1 MKTVTDPQIDRL
13 FEFTKQHYVEW
24 YDVQIELVDHLAN
37 GIENQWKEAPDIPFE
52 KALNIEFKKFGIF
65 GFSDLV
71 EEKTA
76 ALNKFYR
83 KKVWFYFKTFFKL
96 PVIVGTLFYMGLL
109 FLVLHHLE
117 NKLYVLVPFL
127 IIFFLTLSMYSI
139 NQKKQIKTRFI
150 KTQKKWLIDNE
161 FMQLGG
167 LIHVLNLIFSFQGL
181 YHTDMH
187 WTLFSELL
195 LSIGLVVFVL
205 LFYVSMKIIPVKL
218 KAKIAQEHPE
228 YNFS

>member
-1 MKTVTDPQIDRL
+1 MKTLSDNQVDQL

-24 YDVQIELVDHLAN
+24 YDVQVELVDHLAN
-37 GIENQWKEAPDIPFE
+37 GIEIQWKEVPDTPF
-52 KALNIEFKKFGIF
+52 KDALAIEFKKFGIF

-71 EEKTA
+71 EEKTM

-83 KKVWFYFKTFFKL
+83 KQVWFYFKAFFRF

-109 FLVLHHLE
+109 FLIFHHLD

-127 IIFFLTLSMYSI
+127 IVFFLTLSMYSI

-167 LIHVLNLIFSFQGL
+167 LIHVLNLGVWF
-181 YHTDMH
+181 HTLFDTDRH
-187 WTLFSELL
+187 WTVFSELL
-195 LSIGLVVFVL
+195 LSIGLVAFVL

-218 KAKIAQEHPE
+218 KAKIAEEHPE

>member
-52 KALNIEFKKFGIF
+52 KALNIEFKKFGI
-65 GFSDLV
+65 L
-71 EEKTA
+71 
-76 ALNKFYR
+76 
-83 KKVWFYFKTFFKL
+83 
-96 PVIVGTLFYMGLL
+96 
-109 FLVLHHLE
+109 
-117 NKLYVLVPFL
+117 
-127 IIFFLTLSMYSI
+127 YSI